1 MLLSV
6 FQGIALILQ
15 NLKGKK
21 IGLSAYILPLDF
33 LLEKKIAEFELEKYQ
48 KLNC

>member
-21 IGLSAYILPLDF
+21 IGLSAYILPSDF
-33 LLEKKIAEFELEKYQ
+33 CFKKIAEFELEKYQ